1 MIISKK
7 MLPRRTVLRGLG
19 TALALPM
26 LDAMVPALSGIS
38 GRAAEPVRRLGWV
51 YCPNGMAMD
60 AWMPAA
66 NESLDLSTTLSPLAP
81 YRDQT
86 VVVSGL
92 AQGQA
97 EALGDGNGEHTRATA
112 TWLNGVHP
120 RETEGADVRAGKTAD
135 QIAADQLGR
144 TTPLGS
150 LELAIDQDFLVG
162 SCDNGYS
169 CIYMNTIAW
178 RDETTPLP
186 MQNNPRVVFER
197 LFGDGGSTADR
208 QSEFKKDRSI
218 LDAISS
224 DLARLQREIGAGDQA
239 RVNQYLDAVR
249 AIERRIQLSEQ
260 KDTELPELER
270 PVGIPE
276 SYREHVE
283 LMFDLTALA
292 YQVDM
297 TRVFTFMLGRE
308 LNGRAYPEIGIP
320 DSHHGLS
327 HHRYDPEKLAQLAK
341 INTYH
346 VSLFTH
352 FLDELANTP
361 DGDGSLLDHS
371 LLMYGAS
378 LSDSNKHSHFD
389 LPLLLVGGGAGQL
402 KGGRHLQYPRDT
414 PMTNLLVSQLDKA
427 GVRLDDGLG
436 DSTGRLVEL
445 APLASV

>member
-66 NESLDLSTTLSPLAP
+66 KESLDLSTTLSPLAP

-414 PMTNLLVSQLDKA
+414 PMTNLLGSQLDKA

-445 APLASV
+445 APLASG

>member
-1 MIISKK
+1 MSLSKK
-7 MLPRRTVLRGLG
+7 TLDRRTVLRGVG
-19 TALALPM
+19 AALALPM

-51 YCPNGMAMD
+51 YAPNGMAMN
-60 AWMPAA
+60 AWRPAA
-66 NESLDLSTTLSPLAP
+66 TASLELSSILGPLAP
-81 YRDQT
+81 CREQT

-120 RETEGADVRAGKTAD
+120 RETEGPDVRAGMTAD
-135 QIAADQLGR
+135 QIAAEQLGR
-144 TTPLGS
+144 TTPLSS

-162 SCDNGYS
+162 GCDNGYS
-169 CIYMNTIAW
+169 CVYMNTIAW
-178 RDETTPLP
+178 RDPTTPLP

-197 LFGDGGSTADR
+197 LFGEGGSTANR
-208 QSEFKKDRSI
+208 QSEFGKDRSI
-218 LDAISS
+218 LDAITS
-224 DLARLQREIGAGDQA
+224 DLARLQRDVGSNDRA
-239 RVNQYLDAVR
+239 RVTQYLDAVR
-249 AIERRIQLSEQ
+249 AVERRLQLSEQ
-260 KDTELPELER
+260 NDTELPELER

-276 SYREHVE
+276 SYQEHVE
-283 LMFDLTALA
+283 LMFDLMALA

-327 HHRYDPEKLAQLAK
+327 HHRDDPDRLAQMAR

-346 VSLFTH
+346 VSLFGH
-352 FLDELANTP
+352 FLDELAKTP

-371 LLMYGAS
+371 LLMYGAA

-389 LPLLLVGGGAGQL
+389 LPLLLVGGSAGQL
-402 KGGRHLQYPRDT
+402 KGGRHLRYPRDT

-445 APLASV
+445 APLAEV

>member
-7 MLPRRTVLRGLG
+7 ALPRRTVLRGLG
-19 TALALPM
+19 TAMALPM

-60 AWMPAA
+60 AWMPVAK
-66 NESLDLSTTLSPLAP
+66 ESLELSTTLSPLAP

-144 TTPLGS
+144 TTPLSS

-218 LDAISS
+218 LDAITG
-224 DLARLQREIGAGDQA
+224 DLARLQREVGAGDQA
-239 RVNQYLDAVR
+239 RVTQYLEAVR

-276 SYREHVE
+276 SYQEHVK
-283 LMFDLTALA
+283 LMFDLTSLA

-327 HHRYDPEKLAQLAK
+327 HHRYDLEKLAQLAK

-445 APLASV
+445 APLANV

>member
-66 NESLDLSTTLSPLAP
+66 KESLDLSTTLSPLAP

-239 RVNQYLDAVR
+239 RVAQYLDAVR

-346 VSLFTH
+346 VSLFPH

>member
-66 NESLDLSTTLSPLAP
+66 KESLDLSTTLSPLAP

-239 RVNQYLDAVR
+239 RVAQYLDAVR

-352 FLDELANTP
+352 FLDDLANTP

>member
-1 MIISKK
+1 MSFSKK
-7 MLPRRTVLRGLG
+7 ALDRRTVLRGVG
-19 TALALPM
+19 AALALPM

-51 YCPNGMAMD
+51 YAPNGMAMD
-60 AWMPAA
+60 AWTPAA
-66 NESLDLSTTLSPLAP
+66 TESLELSPILGPLAP
-81 YRDQT
+81 YREQT

-120 RETEGADVRAGKTAD
+120 RETEGPDVRAGMTAD
-135 QIAADQLGR
+135 QIAAEQLGR

-162 SCDNGYS
+162 GCDNGYS
-169 CIYMNTIAW
+169 CVYMNTIAW
-178 RDETTPLP
+178 RDPTTPLP

-197 LFGDGGSTADR
+197 LFGEGGSAAHR
-208 QSEFKKDRSI
+208 QSEFGKDRSI
-218 LDAISS
+218 LDAITS
-224 DLARLQREIGAGDQA
+224 DLARLQRDVGSNDRA
-239 RVNQYLDAVR
+239 RVTQYLDAVR
-249 AIERRIQLSEQ
+249 AVERRLQLSEQ
-260 KDTELPELER
+260 HDTELPELER

-276 SYREHVE
+276 SYQEHVE
-283 LMFDLTALA
+283 LMFDLMALA

-327 HHRYDPEKLAQLAK
+327 HHRDDPEQLAQMAR

-346 VSLFTH
+346 VSLFAR
-352 FLDELANTP
+352 FLDELAKTP

-371 LLMYGAS
+371 LLMYGAA

-389 LPLLLVGGGAGQL
+389 LPLLLVGGSAGQL
-402 KGGRHLQYPRDT
+402 KGGRHLRYPRDT

-445 APLASV
+445 APLADV

>member
-7 MLPRRTVLRGLG
+7 TLARRTLLRGVG
-19 TALALPM
+19 ATLALPM

-38 GRAAEPVRRLGWV
+38 GRAAAPVRRLGWV
-51 YCPNGMAMD
+51 YSPNGMAMD
-60 AWMPAA
+60 AWTPATT
-66 NESLDLSTTLSPLAP
+66 ESLELSPILSPLAA
-81 YRDQT
+81 YREQT

-135 QIAADQLGR
+135 QIAADHLGR
-144 TTPLGS
+144 TTPLSS

-169 CIYMNTIAW
+169 CIYMNTISW

-197 LFGDGGSTADR
+197 LFGEDGSRANR
-208 QSEFKKDRSI
+208 QSEFRKDRSI
-218 LDAISS
+218 LDAIAS
-224 DLARLQREIGAGDQA
+224 DLARLQRDVGVSDRA
-239 RVNQYLDAVR
+239 RVTQYLDAVR
-249 AIERRIQLSEQ
+249 AVERRIQLSEQ
-260 KDTELPELER
+260 NDTELPELER

-276 SYREHVE
+276 SYQEHVE
-283 LMFDLTALA
+283 LMFDLMALA

-327 HHRYDPEKLAQLAK
+327 HHRYDTQKLAHLAK

-346 VSLFTH
+346 VSLFRH
-352 FLDELANTP
+352 FLDNLANTP

-371 LLMYGAS
+371 LLMYGAA
-378 LSDSNKHSHFD
+378 LSDSNKHLHFD

-427 GVRLDDGLG
+427 GVQLDDGLG

-445 APLASV
+445 APLGSV

>member
-1 MIISKK
+1 
-7 MLPRRTVLRGLG
+7 
-19 TALALPM
+19 M

-60 AWMPAA
+60 AWMPVAK
-66 NESLDLSTTLSPLAP
+66 ESLDLSTTLSPLAP

>member
-7 MLPRRTVLRGLG
+7 TLPRRTVLRGLG
-19 TALALPM
+19 TAMALPM

-66 NESLDLSTTLSPLAP
+66 KESLELSTTLSPLAP

-112 TWLNGVHP
+112 TWLNGIHP
-120 RETEGADVRAGKTAD
+120 RETEGADVRGGKTAD

-144 TTPLGS
+144 TTPLSS

-208 QSEFKKDRSI
+208 QSEFRKDRSI
-218 LDAISS
+218 LDAITG
-224 DLARLQREIGAGDQA
+224 DLARLQREVGAGDQA
-239 RVNQYLDAVR
+239 RVTQYLDAVR

-260 KDTELPELER
+260 KDTELPDLER

-292 YQVDM
+292 YQIDM

-346 VSLFTH
+346 VSLFAH

-378 LSDSNKHSHFD
+378 LSDSNKHLHFD

-427 GVRLDDGLG
+427 GVRLDNGLG
-436 DSTGRLVEL
+436 DSTGRLVEMAAL
-445 APLASV
+445 ANV

>member
-1 MIISKK
+1 MILSKK
-7 MLPRRTVLRGLG
+7 TLGRRTVLRGVG
-19 TALALPM
+19 ATLALPM

-51 YCPNGMAMD
+51 YAPNGMAMD
-60 AWMPAA
+60 AWRPAA
-66 NESLDLSTTLSPLAP
+66 TESLELSPILGSLAP
-81 YRDQT
+81 YREQM

-135 QIAADQLGR
+135 QIAAEQLGR
-144 TTPLGS
+144 TTPLSS

-169 CIYMNTIAW
+169 CVYMNTIAW
-178 RDETTPLP
+178 LDPTTPLP

-197 LFGDGGSTADR
+197 LFGEGGSTAYR
-208 QSEFKKDRSI
+208 QSEFSKDRSI
-218 LDAISS
+218 LDAITS
-224 DLARLQREIGAGDQA
+224 DLARLQRDVGLSDRA
-239 RVNQYLDAVR
+239 RVTQYLDAVR
-249 AIERRIQLSEQ
+249 AVERRIQLSEQ
-260 KDTELPELER
+260 NDTELPELER

-276 SYREHVE
+276 SYQEHVE
-283 LMFDLTALA
+283 LMFDLMALA

-308 LNGRAYPEIGIP
+308 LNGRAYSEIGIP

-327 HHRYDPEKLAQLAK
+327 HHRDDPQALEQLAR
-341 INTYH
+341 INSYH
-346 VSLFTH
+346 VSLFKH
-352 FLDELANTP
+352 FLDELANTE

-371 LLMYGAS
+371 LLMYGAA
-378 LSDSNKHSHFD
+378 LSDSNKHLHFD
-389 LPLLLVGGGAGQL
+389 LPLLLIGGSAGQL

-427 GVRLDDGLG
+427 GVRLGDGLG

-445 APLASV
+445 SPLANV

>member
-7 MLPRRTVLRGLG
+7 TLPRRTVLRGLG
-19 TALALPM
+19 TAMALPM

-66 NESLDLSTTLSPLAP
+66 KESLELSTTLSPLAP

-112 TWLNGVHP
+112 TWLNGIHP
-120 RETEGADVRAGKTAD
+120 RETEGADVRGGKTAD

-144 TTPLGS
+144 TTQLSS

-208 QSEFKKDRSI
+208 QSEFRKDRSI
-218 LDAISS
+218 LDAITG
-224 DLARLQREIGAGDQA
+224 DLARLQREVGAGDQA
-239 RVNQYLDAVR
+239 RVTQYLDAVR

-260 KDTELPELER
+260 KDTELPDLER

-283 LMFDLTALA
+283 LMFNLTALA

-327 HHRYDPEKLAQLAK
+327 HHRYDLEKLAQLAK

-445 APLASV
+445 APLANI

>member
-1 MIISKK
+1 MIVSKK
-7 MLPRRTVLRGLG
+7 TLPRRTVLRGLG
-19 TALALPM
+19 TAMALPM

-66 NESLDLSTTLSPLAP
+66 KESLELSTTLSPLAP

-112 TWLNGVHP
+112 TWLNGIHP

-144 TTPLGS
+144 TTPLSS

-197 LFGDGGSTADR
+197 LFGDGGSAADR
-208 QSEFKKDRSI
+208 QSEFRKDRSI
-218 LDAISS
+218 LDAITG
-224 DLARLQREIGAGDQA
+224 DLARLQREVGAGDQA
-239 RVNQYLDAVR
+239 RVTQYLDAVR

-260 KDTELPELER
+260 KDTELPDLER

-327 HHRYDPEKLAQLAK
+327 HHRYDPAKLAQLAK

-361 DGDGSLLDHS
+361 DGDGTLLDHS

-378 LSDSNKHSHFD
+378 LSDSNKHLHFD

-427 GVRLDDGLG
+427 GVRLDNGLG
-436 DSTGRLVEL
+436 DSTGRLVEM

>member
-7 MLPRRTVLRGLG
+7 TLGRRTVLRGVG
-19 TALALPM
+19 AALALPM

-51 YCPNGMAMD
+51 YAPNGMAMD
-60 AWMPAA
+60 AWTPAA
-66 NESLDLSTTLSPLAP
+66 GGALELSPILGPLASH
-81 YRDQT
+81 REHT
-86 VVVSGL
+86 VVISGL

-135 QIAADQLGR
+135 QFAADQLGR

-150 LELAIDQDFLVG
+150 LELAIEQDFLVG

-169 CIYMNTIAW
+169 CVYMNTIAW
-178 RDETTPLP
+178 RDPTTPLP
-186 MQNNPRVVFER
+186 MENNPRVVFER
-197 LFGDGGSTADR
+197 LFGEGGSTAR
-208 QSEFKKDRSI
+208 RHSETRKDRSI
-218 LDAISS
+218 LDAITS
-224 DLARLQREIGAGDQA
+224 DLARLQRDVGSHDQA
-239 RVNQYLDAVR
+239 RIAQYLDAVR
-249 AIERRIQLSEQ
+249 AVERRIQLSEQ
-260 KDTELPELER
+260 NETELPELER
-270 PVGIPE
+270 PVGMPE
-276 SYREHVE
+276 SYQEHVE
-283 LMFDLTALA
+283 LMFELLSLA

-308 LNGRAYPEIGIP
+308 LNGRAYPELGIP
-320 DSHHGLS
+320 DAHHGLS
-327 HHRYDPEKLAQLAK
+327 HHRDDPAKLAQMAK

-346 VSLFTH
+346 VSLFAD
-352 FLDELANTP
+352 FLDALASTP

-371 LLMYGAS
+371 LLLYGAA

-389 LPLLLVGGGAGQL
+389 LPLVLVGGAAGQL

-414 PMTNLLVSQLDKA
+414 PMTNLLMSQLDKA

-445 APLASV
+445 APLAEL

>member
-7 MLPRRTVLRGLG
+7 TLPRRTVLRGLG
-19 TALALPM
+19 TAMALPM

-66 NESLDLSTTLSPLAP
+66 KESLELSTTLSPLAP

-112 TWLNGVHP
+112 TWLNGIHP

-208 QSEFKKDRSI
+208 QSEFRKDRSI
-218 LDAISS
+218 LDAITS
-224 DLARLQREIGAGDQA
+224 DLARLQREVGVGDQA
-239 RVNQYLDAVR
+239 RVTQYLDAVR

-276 SYREHVE
+276 SYQEHVE

-327 HHRYDPEKLAQLAK
+327 HHRYDLEKLAQLAK

-445 APLASV
+445 APLANI

>member
-7 MLPRRTVLRGLG
+7 TLPRRTVLRGLG
-19 TALALPM
+19 TAMALPM

-66 NESLDLSTTLSPLAP
+66 KESLELSTTLSPLAP

-112 TWLNGVHP
+112 TWLNGIHP

-144 TTPLGS
+144 TTPLSS

-197 LFGDGGSTADR
+197 LFGDGGSAADR
-208 QSEFKKDRSI
+208 QSEFRKDRSI
-218 LDAISS
+218 LDAITG
-224 DLARLQREIGAGDQA
+224 DLARLQREVGAGDQA
-239 RVNQYLDAVR
+239 RVTQYLDAVR

-260 KDTELPELER
+260 KDTELPDLER
-270 PVGIPE
+270 PIGIPE

-378 LSDSNKHSHFD
+378 LSDSNKHLHFD

-427 GVRLDDGLG
+427 GVRLDNGLG
-436 DSTGRLVEL
+436 DSTGRLVEM

>member
-7 MLPRRTVLRGLG
+7 TLPRRTVLRGLG
-19 TALALPM
+19 TAMALPM

-66 NESLDLSTTLSPLAP
+66 KESLELSTTLSPLAP

-112 TWLNGVHP
+112 TWLNGIHP
-120 RETEGADVRAGKTAD
+120 RETEGADVRGGKTAD

-144 TTPLGS
+144 TTPLSS

-208 QSEFKKDRSI
+208 QSEFRKDRSI
-218 LDAISS
+218 LDAITG
-224 DLARLQREIGAGDQA
+224 DLARLQREVGAGDQA
-239 RVNQYLDAVR
+239 RVTQYLDAVR

-260 KDTELPELER
+260 KDTELPDLER

-283 LMFDLTALA
+283 LMFNLTALA

-327 HHRYDPEKLAQLAK
+327 HHRYDLEKLAQLAK

-427 GVRLDDGLG
+427 GVRLDNGLG
-436 DSTGRLVEL
+436 DSTGRLVEMAAL
-445 APLASV
+445 ANV

>member
-26 LDAMVPALSGIS
+26 LDAMVPAVSGIS

-66 NESLDLSTTLSPLAP
+66 KESLDLSTTLSPLAP

-445 APLASV
+445 APLANI

>member
-7 MLPRRTVLRGLG
+7 ALPRRTVLRGLG
-19 TALALPM
+19 TAMALPM

-60 AWMPAA
+60 AWMPVAK
-66 NESLDLSTTLSPLAP
+66 ESLELSTTLSPLAP

-144 TTPLGS
+144 TTPLSS

-218 LDAISS
+218 LDAITG
-224 DLARLQREIGAGDQA
+224 DLARLQREVGAGDQA
-239 RVNQYLDAVR
+239 RVTQYLEAVR

-276 SYREHVE
+276 SYQEHVK
-283 LMFDLTALA
+283 LMFDLTSLA

-327 HHRYDPEKLAQLAK
+327 HHRYDLEKLAQLAK

-352 FLDELANTP
+352 FLDELANMP

-445 APLASV
+445 APLANI

>member
-7 MLPRRTVLRGLG
+7 TLPRRTVLRGLG
-19 TALALPM
+19 TAMALPM

-66 NESLDLSTTLSPLAP
+66 KDSLELSTTLSPLAP

-112 TWLNGVHP
+112 TWLNGIHP
-120 RETEGADVRAGKTAD
+120 RETEGADVRGGKTAD

-144 TTPLGS
+144 TTPLSS

-208 QSEFKKDRSI
+208 QSEFRKDRSI
-218 LDAISS
+218 LDAITG
-224 DLARLQREIGAGDQA
+224 DLARLQREVGAGDQA
-239 RVNQYLDAVR
+239 RVTQYLDAVR

-260 KDTELPELER
+260 KDTELPDLER

-283 LMFDLTALA
+283 LMFNLTALA

-327 HHRYDPEKLAQLAK
+327 HHRYDLEKLAQLAK

-389 LPLLLVGGGAGQL
+389 LPLLLVGGGA
-402 KGGRHLQYPRDT
+402 
-414 PMTNLLVSQLDKA
+414 
-427 GVRLDDGLG
+427 
-436 DSTGRLVEL
+436 
-445 APLASV
+445 

>member
-7 MLPRRTVLRGLG
+7 TLGRRTVLRGVG
-19 TALALPM
+19 AALALPM

-38 GRAAEPVRRLGWV
+38 GRAAEPVRRVGWV
-51 YCPNGMAMD
+51 YAPNGMAMN
-60 AWMPAA
+60 AWTPAA
-66 NESLDLSTTLSPLAP
+66 GGPLELSPILSPLASH
-81 YRDQT
+81 REHT
-86 VVVSGL
+86 VVLSGL

-135 QIAADQLGR
+135 QFAADQLGR

-150 LELAIDQDFLVG
+150 LELAIEQDFLVG

-169 CIYMNTIAW
+169 CVYMNTIAW
-178 RDETTPLP
+178 RDPTTPLP
-186 MQNNPRVVFER
+186 MENNPRVVFER
-197 LFGDGGSTADR
+197 LFGEGGSTAR
-208 QSEFKKDRSI
+208 RHSESRKDRSI
-218 LDAISS
+218 LDAITS
-224 DLARLQREIGAGDQA
+224 DLARLQRDVGSDDQA
-239 RVNQYLDAVR
+239 RIAQYLDAVR
-249 AIERRIQLSEQ
+249 AVERRIQLSEQ
-260 KDTELPELER
+260 HETELPELER
-270 PVGIPE
+270 PVGMPE
-276 SYREHVE
+276 SYQEHVE
-283 LMFDLTALA
+283 LMFDLLSLA

-308 LNGRAYPEIGIP
+308 LNGRAYPELGIP

-327 HHRYDPEKLAQLAK
+327 HHRDDPTKLAQMAK

-346 VSLFTH
+346 VSLFAD
-352 FLDELANTP
+352 FLDELASTP

-371 LLMYGAS
+371 LLLYGAA

-389 LPLLLVGGGAGQL
+389 LPLVLVGGAAGQL

-414 PMTNLLVSQLDKA
+414 PMTNLLMSQLDKA

-445 APLASV
+445 APLAEL

>member
-66 NESLDLSTTLSPLAP
+66 KESLDLSTTLSPLAP

>member
-66 NESLDLSTTLSPLAP
+66 KESLDLSTTLSPLAP

-86 VVVSGL
+86 VVVSGV

-445 APLASV
+445 APLANV

>member
-1 MIISKK
+1 MILSKK
-7 MLPRRTVLRGLG
+7 TLARRTVLRGVG
-19 TALALPM
+19 AALALPM

-51 YCPNGMAMD
+51 YAPNGMAMD
-60 AWMPAA
+60 AWRPAA
-66 NESLDLSTTLSPLAP
+66 TESLELSPILGPLAP
-81 YRDQT
+81 YRQQT

-120 RETEGADVRAGKTAD
+120 RETEGPDVRAGKTAD

-144 TTPLGS
+144 TTPLSS

-169 CIYMNTIAW
+169 CVYMNTMAW
-178 RDETTPLP
+178 RDPTTPLP

-197 LFGDGGSTADR
+197 LFGEGGSTAHR
-208 QSEFKKDRSI
+208 QSEFGKDRSI
-218 LDAISS
+218 LDAITS
-224 DLARLQREIGAGDQA
+224 DLARLQRDVGSHDRA
-239 RVNQYLDAVR
+239 RVTQYLDAVR
-249 AIERRIQLSEQ
+249 AVERRIQLSEQ
-260 KDTELPELER
+260 NDTELPELER

-276 SYREHVE
+276 SYQEHVE
-283 LMFDLTALA
+283 LMFDLMALA

-327 HHRYDPEKLAQLAK
+327 HHRDDPTCAVGEDQH
-341 INTYH
+341 IPR
-346 VSLFTH
+346 VSVQT
-352 FLDELANTP
+352 
-361 DGDGSLLDHS
+361 
-371 LLMYGAS
+371 
-378 LSDSNKHSHFD
+378 LS
-389 LPLLLVGGGAGQL
+389 
-402 KGGRHLQYPRDT
+402 
-414 PMTNLLVSQLDKA
+414 
-427 GVRLDDGLG
+427 
-436 DSTGRLVEL
+436 
-445 APLASV
+445 

>member
-7 MLPRRTVLRGLG
+7 TLPRRTVLRGLG
-19 TALALPM
+19 TAMALPM

-66 NESLDLSTTLSPLAP
+66 KESLELSTTLSPLAP

-112 TWLNGVHP
+112 TWLNGIHP

-144 TTPLGS
+144 TTPLSS

-197 LFGDGGSTADR
+197 LFGDGGSAADR
-208 QSEFKKDRSI
+208 QSEFRKDRSI
-218 LDAISS
+218 LDAITG
-224 DLARLQREIGAGDQA
+224 DLARLQREVGAGDQA
-239 RVNQYLDAVR
+239 RVTQYLDAVR

-260 KDTELPELER
+260 KDTELPDLER
-270 PVGIPE
+270 PIGIPE

-445 APLASV
+445 APLANI

>member
-7 MLPRRTVLRGLG
+7 ILPRRTVLRGLG

-66 NESLDLSTTLSPLAP
+66 KDSLELSTTLSPLAP

-197 LFGDGGSTADR
+197 LFGDGGSAADR

-224 DLARLQREIGAGDQA
+224 DLARLQREVGIGDQA
-239 RVNQYLDAVR
+239 RVAQYLDAVR

-327 HHRYDPEKLAQLAK
+327 HHRYDPQKLAQLAK

-352 FLDELANTP
+352 FLDELANTS

-445 APLASV
+445 APLANV

>member
-7 MLPRRTVLRGLG
+7 TLARRTVLRGVG
-19 TALALPM
+19 ATLALPM

-51 YCPNGMAMD
+51 YSPNGMAMD
-60 AWMPAA
+60 AWTPAA
-66 NESLDLSTTLSPLAP
+66 TESLALSTTLSPLAS
-81 YRDQT
+81 YREQT

-144 TTPLGS
+144 TTPLSS

-178 RDETTPLP
+178 RDATTPLP
-186 MQNNPRVVFER
+186 MQNNPRVIFER
-197 LFGDGGSTADR
+197 LFGEGGSTANR
-208 QSEFKKDRSI
+208 QSEFQKDRSI
-218 LDAISS
+218 LDAITS
-224 DLARLQREIGAGDQA
+224 DLARLQRDVGSNDRA
-239 RVNQYLDAVR
+239 RVTQYLDAVR
-249 AIERRIQLSEQ
+249 AIERRIQISEQ
-260 KDTELPELER
+260 NDTELPELER

-276 SYREHVE
+276 SYQEHVE
-283 LMFDLTALA
+283 LMFDLMALA

-327 HHRYDPEKLAQLAK
+327 HHRYDTTKLAQLAK

-346 VSLFTH
+346 VSLFAH

-414 PMTNLLVSQLDKA
+414 PMTNLLVSQLEKA
-427 GVRLDDGLG
+427 GVRLDEGLG

-445 APLASV
+445 AALADI

>member
-1 MIISKK
+1 MIITKRT
-7 MLPRRTVLRGLG
+7 LARRTMLRGVG
-19 TALALPM
+19 AALALPM

-51 YCPNGMAMD
+51 YSPNGMAMD
-60 AWMPAA
+60 AWTPAA
-66 NESLDLSTTLSPLAP
+66 TESLELSTVLSPLAS
-81 YRDQT
+81 YREQT

-120 RETEGADVRAGKTAD
+120 RETEGADVRAGKTVD

-144 TTPLGS
+144 NTPLSS

-169 CIYMNTIAW
+169 CIYMNTISW

-197 LFGDGGSTADR
+197 LFGEAGSTANR
-208 QSEFKKDRSI
+208 QSEFRKDRSI
-218 LDAISS
+218 LDAITS
-224 DLARLQREIGAGDQA
+224 DLARLQREVGLSDRA
-239 RVNQYLDAVR
+239 RVTQYLDAVR

-260 KDTELPELER
+260 NDTELPELER

-283 LMFDLTALA
+283 LMFDLMALA

-320 DSHHGLS
+320 ESHHGLS
-327 HHRYDPEKLAQLAK
+327 HHRDDPTKLAQLAK
-341 INTYH
+341 INAYH
-346 VSLFTH
+346 VSLFRH
-352 FLDELANTP
+352 FLDQLENTP

-371 LLMYGAS
+371 LLLYGAA
-378 LSDSNKHSHFD
+378 LSDSNKHLHFD

-402 KGGRHLQYPRDT
+402 QGGRHLQYPRDT

>member
-1 MIISKK
+1 
-7 MLPRRTVLRGLG
+7 
-19 TALALPM
+19 
-26 LDAMVPALSGIS
+26 
-38 GRAAEPVRRLGWV
+38 
-51 YCPNGMAMD
+51 MD

-66 NESLDLSTTLSPLAP
+66 KESLELSTTLSPLAP

-112 TWLNGVHP
+112 TWLNGIHP

-144 TTPLGS
+144 TTPLSS

-197 LFGDGGSTADR
+197 LFGDGGSAADR
-208 QSEFKKDRSI
+208 QSEFRKDRSI
-218 LDAISS
+218 LDAITG
-224 DLARLQREIGAGDQA
+224 DLARLQREVGAGDQA
-239 RVNQYLDAVR
+239 RVTQYLDAVR

-260 KDTELPELER
+260 KDTELPDLER
-270 PVGIPE
+270 PIGIPE

-378 LSDSNKHSHFD
+378 LSDSNKHLHFD

-427 GVRLDDGLG
+427 GVRLDNGLG
-436 DSTGRLVEL
+436 DSTGRLVEM

>member
-7 MLPRRTVLRGLG
+7 TLPRRTVLRGLG
-19 TALALPM
+19 TAMALPM

-66 NESLDLSTTLSPLAP
+66 KESLELSTTLSPLAP

-112 TWLNGVHP
+112 TWLNGIHP
-120 RETEGADVRAGKTAD
+120 RETEGADVRGGKTAD

-144 TTPLGS
+144 TTPLSS

-208 QSEFKKDRSI
+208 QSEFRKDRSI
-218 LDAISS
+218 LDAITG
-224 DLARLQREIGAGDQA
+224 DLARLQREVGAGDQA
-239 RVNQYLDAVR
+239 RVTQYLDSVR

-276 SYREHVE
+276 SYQEHVE
-283 LMFDLTALA
+283 LMFELTSLA

-378 LSDSNKHSHFD
+378 LSDSNKHLHFD

-427 GVRLDDGLG
+427 GVRLDNGLG
-436 DSTGRLVEL
+436 DSTGRLVEMAAL
-445 APLASV
+445 ANV